1 MIRFSH
7 DRVSRL
13 KGNGHGMMGRSLSHI
28 LSQIH
33 STFFYLSPSF
43 LSSSLLLSFLFHF
56 FFLKKQTCRCSPSV
70 ISASSQA
77 WDVSLPLTFPLS
89 ALTGFSFQLKHT
101 QRGKI
106 HLLMIYTGSLSL
118 PTAPNK
124 SRVCL

>member
-13 KGNGHGMMGRSLSHI
+13 KGNGHGIMGCSPSHI

-33 STFFYLSPSF
+33 STFFLSFPFLPSF
-43 LSSSLLLSFLFHF
+43 FPSSYFPFSFLF
-56 FFLKKQTCRCSPSV
+56 LKKKQTSRCSPSV

-77 WDVSLPLTFPLS
+77 WDVSLPLTFSLS

-106 HLLMIYTGSLSL
+106 HLLMTYSASVSL
-118 PTAPNK
+118 PTVPNK
-124 SRVCL
+124 S